1 MKIFS
6 DEEIIQIKK
15 VLIEYIKENKE
26 ISDIED
32 FIEVLKQYTDFYNE
46 QYIAIKKEL
55 KDYMFY
61 EDNIIKGKK
70 SINSIILS
78 LGELEENNNVF
89 TKANIIASIL
99 SAVGLFFTSIA
110 TNSIFFLIIIVYGLL
125 WAYLSRYIG
134 LKKGIDSGYVWGYC
148 LGIIGFIVVC
158 VLPSNNQEQQKSIVN
173 NRYEDLEKLQ
183 RLKEAGILTDE
194 EFKVEK
200 QKLLR

>member
-15 VLIEYIKENKE
+15 VLLEYIKENKE

-55 KDYMFY
+55 KDYMYY
-61 EDNIIKGKK
+61 EDNIIKGKQ
-70 SINSIILS
+70 SINSIILA
-78 LGELEENNNVF
+78 LEELEENNNVF
-89 TKANIIASIL
+89 TKANIIVSIL

-125 WAYLSRYIG
+125 
-134 LKKGIDSGYVWGYC
+134 
-148 LGIIGFIVVC
+148 
-158 VLPSNNQEQQKSIVN
+158 NNKNQ
-173 NRYEDLEKLQ
+173 
-183 RLKEAGILTDE
+183 
-194 EFKVEK
+194 
-200 QKLLR
+200 